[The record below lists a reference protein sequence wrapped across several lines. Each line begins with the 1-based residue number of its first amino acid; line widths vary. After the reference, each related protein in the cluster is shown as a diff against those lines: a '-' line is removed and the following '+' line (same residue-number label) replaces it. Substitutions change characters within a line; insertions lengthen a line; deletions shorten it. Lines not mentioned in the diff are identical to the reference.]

1 VDIGHESPLKQ
12 FQLMRDRIE
21 LRTPD
26 WLVVLIYM
34 ALVTFGWMN
43 IYSTQS
49 DAAEIFDFS
58 KKHGMQF
65 VWAAISTVTAII
77 IMIISKRFYPVFANH
92 IYITAIFLLILTLVI
107 GVEVKSSKSWL
118 NIGIIRFQPSEIA
131 KLATSL
137 ALAKLFNTYGFKIN
151 SFVDRL
157 KTAAIIALPMGLV
170 LLQRDWGSALVFV
183 SFIFVLYRQGMS
195 GWVLIFVAFTIALF
209 IFSLLF
215 PLIWII
221 SGITLITIVVIWVT
235 YGNKELMIRMLI
247 CAAVMFAA
255 GMIYKYASGSNV
267 GYDKFITLAMIAAII
282 FGVVSCF
289 LWSRKIKWYA
299 TIFFFCSTMLV
310 YSVDY
315 VYDSVLKPHHRNRI
329 EDMLGIKEDIKDAG
343 YNVYQSKVA
352 IGSGSFFGKGF
363 LQGTQTK
370 LNFVPEQSTDF
381 IFCTIGEEWGF
392 VGSFVVISLFVTLL
406 IRLIILSER
415 QKIQFSRVY
424 GYCVVA
430 IIFFHFTINIAMT
443 IGLAPVIGIPLPFIS
458 AGGSSLWSFTALL
471 FIFLK
476 LDSTNK

>member
-1 VDIGHESPLKQ
+1 MS
-12 FQLMRDRIE
+12 DRIE
-21 LRTPD
+21 LKTPD
-26 WLVVLIYM
+26 WIIVLIYL
-34 ALVTFGWMN
+34 ALVTLGWMS

-65 VWAAISTVTAII
+65 LWAMISILTAII
-77 IMIISKRFYPVFANH
+77 VMIINRRFFPVFANH
-92 IYITAIFLLILTLVI
+92 IYVTALFLLVLTLLI

-137 ALAKLFNTYGFKIN
+137 ALARLFNLYGFKLNSAIN
-151 SFVDRL
+151 WL
-157 KTAAIIALPMGLV
+157 KTIAVIALPMGLV
-170 LLQRDWGSALVFV
+170 LLQKDWGSALVFI
-183 SFIFVLYRQGMS
+183 SFIFVLYREGMS
-195 GWVLIFVAFTIALF
+195 GWILTFIAFTIALF
-209 IFSLLF
+209 IFSLLL

-221 SGITLITIVVIWVT
+221 SGITFIAIILIWFT
-235 YGNKELMIRMLI
+235 YNDKKLFVRILI
-247 CAAVMFAA
+247 YAAVTFVA
-255 GMIYKYASGSNV
+255 GTIYKYAFNRAV
-267 GYDKFITLAMIAAII
+267 GYDKLVTAAMIAAII
-282 FGVVSCF
+282 VSIVSLF
-289 LWSRKIKWYA
+289 LWNRKIKWYA

-315 VYDSVLKPHHRNRI
+315 VYDNVLQAHHRNRI
-329 EDMLGIKEDIKDAG
+329 EDMLGIKEDIRDAG

-352 IGSGSFFGKGF
+352 IGSGSFLGKGF

-392 VGSFVVISLFVTLL
+392 VGSFVVIALFVTLL
-406 IRLIILSER
+406 IRLIILAEQ
-415 QKIQFSRVY
+415 QKILFSRVY
-424 GYCVVA
+424 GYCVVS

-458 AGGSSLWSFTALL
+458 AGGSSLWSFTVLL

-476 LDSTNK
+476 LDSINK